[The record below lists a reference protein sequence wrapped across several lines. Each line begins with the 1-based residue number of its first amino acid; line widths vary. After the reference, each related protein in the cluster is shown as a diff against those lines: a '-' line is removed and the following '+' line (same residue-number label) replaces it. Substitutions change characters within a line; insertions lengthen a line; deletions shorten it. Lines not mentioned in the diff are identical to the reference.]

1 MLYHVNTN
9 IAQVIK
15 ILRVRQ
21 PIFIIPKMYFEKK
34 TISYQTP
41 RLYCQIDI
49 TTQTYF
55 HSPL

>member
-21 PIFIIPKMYFEKK
+21 PIFIIPQDVF
-34 TISYQTP
+34 
-41 RLYCQIDI
+41 
-49 TTQTYF
+49 
-55 HSPL
+55 